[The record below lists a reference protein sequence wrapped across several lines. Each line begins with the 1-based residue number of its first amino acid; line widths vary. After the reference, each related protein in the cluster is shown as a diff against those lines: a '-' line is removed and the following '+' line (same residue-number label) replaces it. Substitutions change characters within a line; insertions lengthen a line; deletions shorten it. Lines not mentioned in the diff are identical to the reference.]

1 LKVTPLLDDPPRWT
15 NSPRGDQPEGR
26 AGERLRAAMAVDPRQ
41 LSVTYAREQV
51 RWSRARWTRRSLAW
65 AAAWV
70 LFGMTVTAGAVTTGW
85 WPQWR
90 KPASVRGPDDVLEVP
105 AGSTLRVGRRGR
117 WRGTLVGPGEASVAA
132 GDADVV
138 RVSAG
143 TLVLTAEGA
152 PVVVWAGARQVTLAA
167 GTSARVEM
175 SEEQAARVQMLGA
188 QVSGEARAAPA
199 APPPPVAPAVEAAPQ
214 ATAPAALAPSRLPVA
229 RPTRAR
235 AVQPAEDP
243 PPTAVEAPA
252 VQAPIAEP
260 SPFVPAVRPG
270 APDVDPVA
278 AAAATET
285 AALEAAVTALRRHAD
300 PRGALRL
307 LAAAEARFPRADLKT
322 EWATLRAEAL
332 LDLGDKPQALRVLD
346 LLPAGSP
353 AFNRRLHVAR
363 GELRAD
369 QNRCA
374 EAIAD
379 FESAL
384 AAVPRDDEDERALR
398 GRAVCL
404 LAGGGLNAARADL
417 NLYVRVFP
425 GHAFAH
431 QARALLEKSDG
442 AL

>member
-15 NSPRGDQPEGR
+15 DTARGDRPEGR
-26 AGERLRAAMAVDPRQ
+26 AGDRLRAAKAIDPRE

-70 LFGMTVTAGAVTTGW
+70 LFGMTLTAGAVTTGW

-90 KPASVRGPDDVLEVP
+90 KPASLRGPDDVLEVP

-132 GDADVV
+132 GDADVI

-143 TLVLTAEGA
+143 TFVLTAEAA
-152 PVVVWAGARQVTLAA
+152 PVVVWAGARQVRVAA
-167 GTSARVEM
+167 GTSARVDM
-175 SEEQAARVQMLGA
+175 GEERAARVQMLGA
-188 QVSGEARAAPA
+188 QVSGEAKAAPA
-199 APPPPVAPAVEAAPQ
+199 APPPPVAPAVEAPPQ
-214 ATAPAALAPSRLPVA
+214 ATAPAGSAASSLPAP

-235 AVQPAEDP
+235 VVQPAEDP

-252 VQAPIAEP
+252 VPAPIAEP
-260 SPFVPAVRPG
+260 SAFVPALRPS
-270 APDVDPVA
+270 APDADPVA
-278 AAAATET
+278 EAATET

-332 LDLGDKPQALRVLD
+332 LELGDKPQALRVLD
-346 LLPAGSP
+346 LLPAGAP

-379 FESAL
+379 FQSVL
-384 AAVPRDDEDERALR
+384 AAVPHDDEDERALR

-417 NLYVRVFP
+417 DLYVRVFP
-425 GHAFAH
+425 RHAFAR
-431 QARALLEKSDG
+431 QARVLLAKSDG